1 MLRSKL
7 VIVFRTIIIIET
19 KIEGRVKL
27 QPSKLAPS
35 GFTLAY

>member
-7 VIVFRTIIIIET
+7 VKVFSIIIIIET

-27 QPSKLAPS
+27 QPSKL
-35 GFTLAY
+35 GVTLAY